1 MTFFFQTNP
10 IRVILKLP
18 WIFKVLSLQ
27 SAGVSVEQSMRHQI
41 NVCVYSIN
49 THTHSHGQ
57 KYQHTWLK
65 IVNMNGNIL
74 QRYFTHKNF

>member
-10 IRVILKLP
+10 IGVILKLP

-27 SAGVSVEQSMRHQI
+27 LAGVSVEQSMRHQI

-49 THTHSHGQ
+49 THTHTVMAKNIGTLGKYDQ
-57 KYQHTWLK
+57 KSE
-65 IVNMNGNIL
+65 N
-74 QRYFTHKNF
+74 